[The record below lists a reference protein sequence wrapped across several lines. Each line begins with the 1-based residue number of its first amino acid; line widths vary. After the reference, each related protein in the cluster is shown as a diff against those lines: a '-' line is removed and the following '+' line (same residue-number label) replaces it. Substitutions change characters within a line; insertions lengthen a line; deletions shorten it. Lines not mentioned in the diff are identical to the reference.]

1 MERFNRIAVPA
12 GQKLRQLQKVFHG
25 ITNNE
30 GGIMNKFK
38 KLKNKAPPSV
48 PQRDYVSESPVDE
61 EEQWSDD
68 FDSDYENPDEPSDS
82 ETYVV
87 PGEETT
93 DDSYE
98 PPPTEKEKR
107 KLPPVLPFSKGEYA
121 DNRSNQRHSPPF
133 SKTLPNKASWP
144 SQKTKHSSLQVPLR
158 QKPQLSS
165 KPKNCSEDE
174 TDYVVPVEDED
185 ENYIHPT
192 ESSSLPSEQAPKVNR
207 SIKPSSSAPPAS
219 PPSVPALAP
228 GEEYEVPVTETP
240 PFSPYQKPS
249 IKTCDSNSAATW
261 ESKSPSSIQAP
272 SPLPRAIKKTA
283 TQLKTAPGLPPP
295 NTLSGHEEKPVP
307 AERHRGRTLSPRLDL
322 PHPSAFPTV
331 NKPIQQKPVPPPKPP
346 EVLSPSMDIPLPNFP
361 ANSCLSD
368 QEAEVHCRPWY
379 AGSCD
384 RKSAEAALYKSN
396 KDGSFLI
403 RKSSGHNSK
412 QPYTLVV
419 FYNRRVYNIPVRY
432 IESTKQYAL
441 GSKKNGEEHFNSV
454 ADIIKNHQHTPLV
467 LIDSQNNTKDSTRLK
482 YAVKVS

>member
-1 MERFNRIAVPA
+1 MERLNRIAVPA
-12 GQKLRQLQKVFHG
+12 GQKLRQLQKIVHG

-87 PGEETT
+87 PGEETA

-98 PPPTEKEKR
+98 PPPTEKEKK
-107 KLPPVLPFSKGEYA
+107 KLPTALPFSKGEYA
-121 DNRSNQRHSPPF
+121 DNRSHQRHSPPF
-133 SKTLPNKASWP
+133 SKTLPDKASWP
-144 SQKTKHSSLQVPLR
+144 SQKTRNSSLQA
-158 QKPQLSS
+158 
-165 KPKNCSEDE
+165 
-174 TDYVVPVEDED
+174 DYVVPVEDED

-192 ESSSLPSEQAPKVNR
+192 ESNSPSSEYAPKVNR
-207 SIKPSSSAPPAS
+207 SVKPSSSTSPNPLPP
-219 PPSVPALAP
+219 VPALAP
-228 GEEYEVPVTETP
+228 EMYEIPVSETSS
-240 PFSPYQKPS
+240 FSPYQKPS
-249 IKTCDSNSAATW
+249 VKTHDSSHATAW
-261 ESKSPSSIQAP
+261 EPKSPSSIQAP
-272 SPLPRAIKKTA
+272 SPLPRALKKTP
-283 TQLKTAPGLPPP
+283 TQLKTAPGLPPQ
-295 NTLSGHEEKPVP
+295 NTWSDHEEKPIP
-307 AERHRGRTLSPRLDL
+307 AERHRGRVPGQRLEHRQQ
-322 PHPSAFPTV
+322 PPFPTV
-331 NKPIQQKPVPPPKPP
+331 NKPVQQKPVPPPKPP
-346 EVLSPSMDIPLPNFP
+346 EVLSSSMDIPLPSFP

-368 QEAEVHCRPWY
+368 QEAEIHCKPWY

-396 KDGSFLI
+396 RDGSFLI

-432 IESTKQYAL
+432 IETTKQYAL

-467 LIDSQNNTKDSTRLK
+467 LIDSQSNTKDSTRLK

>member
-30 GGIMNKFK
+30 GGIMNKIK

-48 PQRDYVSESPVDE
+48 PQRDYVSESPADE

-107 KLPPVLPFSKGEYA
+107 KLPPPLPFSKGEYA

-144 SQKTKHSSLQVPLR
+144 SQKTTLSSLQVPLP
-158 QKPQLSS
+158 QKPQLSPKS
-165 KPKNCSEDE
+165 KNCLEDE

-192 ESSSLPSEQAPKVNR
+192 ESNSLPSEQ
-207 SIKPSSSAPPAS
+207 
-219 PPSVPALAP
+219 

-240 PFSPYQKPS
+240 PLSPYQKPP
-249 IKTCDSNSAATW
+249 IKTRDSSNSTAQ
-261 ESKSPSSIQAP
+261 ESKPPSSIQAP
-272 SPLPRAIKKTA
+272 SPLPRAMKKTA

-295 NTLSGHEEKPVP
+295 NTLSGHEEKPIP
-307 AERHRGRTLSPRLDL
+307 AERHRGRAPGPRLDL
-322 PHPSAFPTV
+322 PRPSTLPSV

-346 EVLSPSMDIPLPNFP
+346 EVLSPSTDIPLPNFP

>member
-1 MERFNRIAVPA
+1 MELDS
-12 GQKLRQLQKVFHG
+12 QQLQKVFHG

-30 GGIMNKFK
+30 SGIMNKFK

-107 KLPPVLPFSKGEYA
+107 KLPPTLPFSKGEYA

-133 SKTLPNKASWP
+133 SKTLPNKTSWP
-144 SQKTKHSSLQVPLR
+144 SQNTRQSSLQLPLS
-158 QKPQLSS
+158 KTHQLSP
-165 KPKNCSEDE
+165 KPKNCPEDE

-192 ESSSLPSEQAPKVNR
+192 ESNSLPSEQVPRVNR
-207 SIKPSSSAPPAS
+207 SIKPSVPPAS
-219 PPSVPALAP
+219 PPPIPALAP
-228 GEEYEVPVTETP
+228 GEEYEVPVAETP
-240 PFSPYQKPS
+240 PLPPYPKPS
-249 IKTCDSNSAATW
+249 SKTCDNSNATAR
-261 ESKSPSSIQAP
+261 ESKPPSSIQAP
-272 SPLPRAIKKTA
+272 SPLPRVWKKTA
-283 TQLKTAPGLPPP
+283 TPLKTAPALPPQ
-295 NTLSGHEEKPVP
+295 NTLSGHEVKEKPIP
-307 AERHRGRTLSPRLDL
+307 AERHRSRAPGPRLDL
-322 PHPSAFPTV
+322 SHPSAFPTV
-331 NKPIQQKPVPPPKPP
+331 NKPVQQKPVPPPKPP
-346 EVLSPSMDIPLPNFP
+346 EVLSPNMDSSLPSFP
-361 ANSCLSD
+361 ANSSSLD
-368 QEAEVHCRPWY
+368 QEADVHCRPWY
-379 AGSCD
+379 AGACD

-441 GSKKNGEEHFNSV
+441 GSKKNGEEYFNSV
-454 ADIIKNHQHTPLV
+454 ADIIKNHQHSPLV
-467 LIDSQNNTKDSTRLK
+467 LIDSQNNTKDSTRLI

>member
-1 MERFNRIAVPA
+1 MERLNRIAVPA
-12 GQKLRQLQKVFHG
+12 GQKLRQLQKVLHG

-38 KLKNKAPPSV
+38 KLKSKAPPSV
-48 PQRDYVSESPVDE
+48 PQRDYVPESPGDE

-87 PGEETT
+87 PGEEIA

-107 KLPPVLPFSKGEYA
+107 KLPPTLPFSKGEYA

-133 SKTLPNKASWP
+133 SRTLPTKSSWP
-144 SQKTKHSSLQVPLR
+144 SQKTRHSSLQVPLP
-158 QKPQLSS
+158 QKPHLLP
-165 KPKNCSEDE
+165 KPKNSLEDE

-192 ESSSLPSEQAPKVNR
+192 ESDSPPSEQAPKVNR

-219 PPSVPALAP
+219 LPPVPALAP

-240 PFSPYQKPS
+240 PFSPYQKPT
-249 IKTCDSNSAATW
+249 IKTCDSSNGTAR
-261 ESKSPSSIQAP
+261 ESKPPPSIQAP
-272 SPLPRAIKKTA
+272 SPLPRAMKKTA
-283 TQLKTAPGLPPP
+283 TPLKTASGLPSQ
-295 NTLSGHEEKPVP
+295 NTLGGHEEKPIP
-307 AERHRGRTLSPRLDL
+307 AERHRGPRALGLRLEL
-322 PHPSAFPTV
+322 PHASAFPTA
-331 NKPIQQKPVPPPKPP
+331 NKPTQQKPVPPPKPP
-346 EVLSPSMDIPLPNFP
+346 EVLSPSMDVPQ

-412 QPYTLVV
+412 QPFTLVV